1 MHKELR
7 YAIDLNIDKE
17 NCKREDVV
25 TLAGKHDG
33 SLWQANKYGHQGSK
47 KPEAFAMVHQHQNHQ
62 NKKKGHGQNK
72 QGKQYPP
79 RKGNQKLYQERKQ
92 NKTC

>member
-7 YAIDLNIDKE
+7 YAIEPSIDKD
-17 NCKREDVV
+17 NFKWEDIVS
-25 TLAGKHDG
+25 LPEKHHD
-33 SLWQANKYGHQGSK
+33 SLWHAHKYGHQGSK

-62 NKKKGHGQNK
+62 NKKKGHGQK

-79 RKGNQKLYQERKQ
+79 RKENPKLYQE
-92 NKTC
+92 